1 MRKQLDEYR
10 LGVRAAAGIIALL
23 VALCVLASLSGCL
36 TAPKLL
42 KWQMAVYGWATGKDA
57 SAGCVEASGTA
68 SAYLTEANKR
78 LQTAR
83 AATDLE
89 SDSTARALMTAAAK
103 ACGRSMP

>member
-1 MRKQLDEYR
+1 MTDHQRGTY
-10 LGVRAAAGIIALL
+10 AAAGIIALL

-36 TAPKLL
+36 TAPNLF
-42 KWQMAVYGWATGKDA
+42 KWQMAVYGWATAAKDA
-57 SAGCVEASGTA
+57 SAGCVDAATKA
-68 SAYLTEANKR
+68 SAYMVKANER

-89 SDSTARALMTAAAK
+89 LDSTARALMTAAAK

>member
-1 MRKQLDEYR
+1 MTDYHRA
-10 LGVRAAAGIIALL
+10 VRAAIGLL
-23 VALCVLASLSGCL
+23 FLICLLAVVASLSGCL
-36 TAPKLL
+36 TAPKLMRWEL
-42 KWQMAVYGWATGKDA
+42 AVYGWATSKDA
-57 SAGCVEASGTA
+57 SAGCVDATAKA
-68 SAYLTEANKR
+68 SAYMTEANKR